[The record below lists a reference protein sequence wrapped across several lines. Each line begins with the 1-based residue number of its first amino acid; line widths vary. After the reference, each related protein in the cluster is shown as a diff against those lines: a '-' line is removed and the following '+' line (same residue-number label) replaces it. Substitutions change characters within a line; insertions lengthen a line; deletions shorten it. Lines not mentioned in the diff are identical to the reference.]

1 MELQSEIDH
10 STSRQNGR
18 TIVSRKPL
26 SSWHERP
33 RTLPRNDFVLSSC
46 DRQWSFRDLRWNWQ
60 SKVSL
65 EFPVECSTDL
75 SVPCICRTRSK
86 IESTRSSSK
95 MMETPSETYRS
106 NLSLSRIPDQALL
119 RVVSLVSSLSLW
131 IVKIPSVPC
140 CKLPW
145 KLTPPDA
152 LAVCRENA

>member
-1 MELQSEIDH
+1 MDERSYPENPYPAGTSVLALYPETTSFYPAVID
-10 STSRQNGR
+10 SGPFAISAGTGKVRFLS
-18 TIVSRKPL
+18 IFPL
-26 SSWHERP
+26 
-33 RTLPRNDFVLSSC
+33 
-46 DRQWSFRDLRWNWQ
+46 
-60 SKVSL
+60 
-65 EFPVECSTDL
+65 ECSTHL

-145 KLTPPDA
+145 KLTPPNA